1 MRSGVPKIV
10 RAVAAATLVLTAGAH
25 GWLVNSARELHAG
38 LLSFDSGGERWSNAD
53 LVAAARDNGPQHVSA
68 VYSVA
73 GHVLFGLA
81 VRAAALLVVAAFTAA
96 RWLRRVTLG
105 VFVLILVVFGAFMWT
120 QPTGP
125 AFGLQVGWS
134 ALVFFNA
141 VWIGAMLRGGLP
153 RRSA

>member
-1 MRSGVPKIV
+1 MRSVVPKIV

-38 LLSFDSGGERWSNAD
+38 LLSFDSGGARWSYAD
-53 LVAAARDNGPQHVSA
+53 LVAAAR
-68 VYSVA
+68 
-73 GHVLFGLA
+73 
-81 VRAAALLVVAAFTAA
+81 
-96 RWLRRVTLG
+96 WLRRGTLG

-125 AFGLQVGWS
+125 AFGLQVGWA
-134 ALVFFNA
+134 ALVFFIA
-141 VWIGAMLRGGLP
+141 VWIGAMLSGGLP